1 MKTTLVWISS
11 FIVLLLICI
20 VASAYEAEKDKQ
32 FKIDMANS
40 GLEQCVNPYA
50 SKNSSQEVIWVR
62 TCPEHLK

>member
-1 MKTTLVWISS
+1 MKTTLVWIAAFFA
-11 FIVLLLICI
+11 FIIMCI
-20 VASAYEAEKDKQ
+20 YLSESESLREKQ